1 MTRRLIFAVITATCL
16 EHPNIG
22 IHVFLLCNVLYIVY
36 FGFAK
41 PHDTVLSR
49 RMEYINES
57 LMQMTTYHLVL
68 FPLVLTLA
76 DEEIAGWSMIG
87 FVGVIFLF
95 NLTVILVITIVTLKR
110 KLYLRGLKKKQ
121 LSAI

>member
-1 MTRRLIFAVITATCL
+1 
-16 EHPNIG
+16 
-22 IHVFLLCNVLYIVY
+22 
-36 FGFAK
+36 
-41 PHDTVLSR
+41 
-49 RMEYINES
+49 MEYINES